1 MGRAKSLAFFMIDIS
16 LDKSRAVRIK
26 ARVNESSVPQLFVF
40 TNADGSA
47 HDISSYN
54 FSLIVQKRANSS
66 VKLFTLTIGNGLTV
80 QGADNNELLIEVTAA
95 RATQTADTYFWR
107 LYSADEDHTW
117 LNGPWQFHNG
127 EHDAVVEETP
137 IVIKANGDE
146 ITIEITGPQSTSS
159 AIVLNLRADY
169 DASGDIFPPAGT
181 GSGTAGAIKRW
192 DTYPILIGGYLDFGD
207 GPEFV
212 PPKSLLIAWADG
224 GTEWRLL

>member
-1 MGRAKSLAFFMIDIS
+1 MSQMGRANKPGFFMIDIS

-26 ARVNESSVPQLFVF
+26 ARVNESSVPQVFVF

-47 HDISSYN
+47 HDISSYD

-80 QGADNNELLIEVTAA
+80 QGSGNNELLIEVTSA

-107 LYSADEDHTW
+107 LYSSDEDHTW

-137 IVIKANGDE
+137 IIIKANGDE
-146 ITIEITGPQSTSS
+146 IIIEVVSGSSFSGNITFDMT
-159 AIVLNLRADY
+159 
-169 DASGDIFPPAGT
+169 
-181 GSGTAGAIKRW
+181 
-192 DTYPILIGGYLDFGD
+192 
-207 GPEFV
+207 
-212 PPKSLLIAWADG
+212 
-224 GTEWRLL
+224 